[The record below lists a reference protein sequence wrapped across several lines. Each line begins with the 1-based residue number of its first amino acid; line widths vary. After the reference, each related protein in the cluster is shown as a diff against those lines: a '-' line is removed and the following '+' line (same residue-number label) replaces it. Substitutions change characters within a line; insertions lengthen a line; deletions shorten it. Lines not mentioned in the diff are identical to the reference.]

1 MMSPPEIINLFEA
14 INLFVFYAIATVI
27 LVVIALMLARLILNK
42 ADLNPFSRPVIMV
55 RRWTDPLV
63 NPVRRPLVQAGI
75 SPNVT
80 PLVVIL
86 IAILLGYFATQF
98 IGTVLGTVEGL
109 IQSLRLG
116 RPIAAVGHI
125 ILGTLAMYS
134 LMIFVRIV
142 ISWGVSPH
150 NRLLHFLIRATE
162 PVLGPFRRV
171 LPPVGFFD
179 LSPIVVLFLLD
190 LLQRAVAAT
199 LLRM

>member
-1 MMSPPEIINLFEA
+1 MDIFDA
-14 INLFVFYAIATVI
+14 INQFVFYAIAGVI
-27 LVVIALMLARLILNK
+27 IVVIALMLARLILNK

-63 NPVRRPLVQAGI
+63 NPVRRPLVQMGI

-86 IAILLGYFATQF
+86 VAILLGYFATVF
-98 IGTVLGTVEGL
+98 ITTVLGTVEGL
-109 IQSLRLG
+109 LRSVREG
-116 RPIAAVGHI
+116 RPIAVVGHVVY
-125 ILGTLAMYS
+125 GALAMYS
-134 LMIFVRIV
+134 LMIFVRI
-142 ISWGVSPH
+142 IMSWGVSPH

-162 PVLGPFRRV
+162 PVLAPFRRII
-171 LPPVGFFD
+171 PPIGFMD
-179 LSPIVVLFLLD
+179 ISPIVVFFLLD